1 MTLFIHAPNVHQ
13 GGGRTLLSAL
23 LGQVDKSACCVLDER
38 MNKSDAILNPVTHS
52 IKPTL
57 LDRLGAEI
65 FLSKNAKADD
75 IVLCFGNLPPL
86 FKSRAKVLVF
96 LQNRY
101 MFGTHDFSRFALGA
115 KLRLWLERWWFR
127 TRMRS
132 NYQIIVQSATMQ
144 RELQSSLGFKATV
157 LPFLA
162 ANGEPSIITAE
173 SFQNKEFDFVYVS
186 SAEPHKNHAAL
197 LDAWVLL
204 AEQGIRPSLALTVNE
219 DSAAH
224 VTQLIEQK
232 SILHGLRITNLGT
245 LKHGDV
251 HNLYCASNALI
262 FPSKLESFGLPLL
275 EASKLGMPVLAPEL
289 DYVRDVIEPAQTFD
303 PNSPTSIAR
312 AVLRHLKI
320 PVTKTETVDA
330 KAFLAHVLK
339 QDKQ

>member
-23 LGQVDKSACCVLDER
+23 LGQVDKTACCVLDER
-38 MNKSDAILNPVTHS
+38 MNKSDAVLHPATHW

-57 LDRLGAEI
+57 FDRLCAEI

-86 FKSRAKVLVF
+86 FKSRAKVTVF

-101 MFGTHDFSRFALGA
+101 MFGTHDFSRFALGT

-132 NYQIIVQSATMQ
+132 NYRIIVQSATMQ

-173 SFQNKEFDFVYVS
+173 SFHNKEFDFVYVS

-224 VTQLIEQK
+224 VVQLIEQK
-232 SILHGLRITNLGT
+232 SILHGLRITNFGT
-245 LKHGDV
+245 LKYGDV
-251 HNLYCASNALI
+251 QNLYRNSSALI

-275 EASKLGMPVLAPEL
+275 EATQVGLQILAPEL
-289 DYVRDVIEPAQTFD
+289 DYVRDVIDPAQTFD

-320 PVTKTETVDA
+320 PVTKTNAVDA
-330 KAFLAHVLK
+330 KAFLAHVLQ

>member
-23 LGQVDKSACCVLDER
+23 LGQVDKTACCVLDER
-38 MNKSDAILNPVTHS
+38 MNKRDAVLNPAIHS

-57 LDRLGAEI
+57 FDRLCAEI

-75 IVLCFGNLPPL
+75 VVLCFGNLPPL
-86 FKSRAKVLVF
+86 FKSRAKVMVF

-101 MFGTHDFSRFALGA
+101 MFGPHDFSRFALGT
-115 KLRLWLERWWFR
+115 KLRLRLERWWFR

-132 NYQIIVQSATMQ
+132 NYQIIVQSSTMQ

-204 AEQGIRPSLALTVNE
+204 AEQGIRPSLALTVNA

-224 VTQLIEQK
+224 VVQLIEQK
-232 SILHGLRITNLGT
+232 SILHGLRISNFGT
-245 LKHGDV
+245 LTYGDV
-251 HNLYCASNALI
+251 QNLYRNSSALI

-275 EASKLGMPVLAPEL
+275 EASQIGLPILASEL
-289 DYVRDVIEPAQTFD
+289 DYVRDVVDPAQTFD
-303 PNSPTSIAR
+303 PDSPTSIAR
-312 AVLRHLKI
+312 AVLRHLNI
-320 PVTKTETVDA
+320 HLPKTETVDA
-330 KAFLAHVLK
+330 KAFLAHVLQQNK
-339 QDKQ
+339 Q

>member
-23 LGQVDKSACCVLDER
+23 LGQVDKTACCVLDER
-38 MNKSDAILNPVTHS
+38 MNKSDAVFNPATHS

-57 LDRLGAEI
+57 FDRLCAEI
-65 FLSKNAKADD
+65 FLAKNAKADD

-86 FKSRAKVLVF
+86 FKSRAKVTVF

-101 MFGTHDFSRFALGA
+101 MFGTHDFSRFALGT
-115 KLRLWLERWWFR
+115 KLRLWLERWWFC

-132 NYQIIVQSATMQ
+132 NYQIIVQSVTMQ

-162 ANGEPSIITAE
+162 ANDEPSIITAE

-186 SAEPHKNHAAL
+186 SAESHKNHAAL
-197 LDAWVLL
+197 LEAWVLL
-204 AEQGIRPSLALTVNE
+204 AEQGIKPTLALTV
-219 DSAAH
+219 SGQTAAN
-224 VTQLIEQK
+224 VAQLIEQK
-232 SILHGLRITNLGT
+232 KTAHGLQITNFGT

-251 HNLYCASNALI
+251 HNLYRASNALI

-275 EASKLGMPVLAPEL
+275 EASQIGLPILASEL
-289 DYVRDVIEPAQTFD
+289 DYVRDVVDPVQTFD
-303 PNSPTSIAR
+303 PDSPTSIAR
-312 AVLRHLKI
+312 AVLRHLNI
-320 PVTKTETVDA
+320 HLPKTETVDA
-330 KAFLAHVLK
+330 KAFLAHVLQ